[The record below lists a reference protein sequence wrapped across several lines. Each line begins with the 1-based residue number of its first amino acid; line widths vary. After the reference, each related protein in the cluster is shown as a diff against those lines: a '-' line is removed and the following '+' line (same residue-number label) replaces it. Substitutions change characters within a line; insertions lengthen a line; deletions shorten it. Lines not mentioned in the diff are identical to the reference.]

1 MPQPSYEL
9 RSFQAPVMMFYRS
22 NEEDETAPS
31 LHHYHEGYEIYY
43 LFNGYRAMAVESKEY
58 MLRPGDLLLLPP
70 GLGHQSWAV
79 EDMPQNHV
87 VVNVETDFLE
97 QLLKQADVPEMPQLL
112 NGKERVLRLPSN
124 QQFVLDS
131 LLYELQQELTTAQP
145 GAPCAMRA
153 RLTLM
158 LVFLLRNL
166 SCEITHM
173 SQSGHKRKND
183 IEQVASFIEEHY
195 ADPVTLGGM
204 AKIFM
209 TNPCA
214 LSRSFKRYMG
224 VPPIS
229 YLNRVRIQA
238 AKELIENSDLSLTQV
253 CSRVGYES
261 LTYFGRV
268 FKEFTGVTPSQF
280 RRQVRSRAG
289 DRREVL

>member
-1 MPQPSYEL
+1 MLQPSCEL

-22 NEEDETAPS
+22 NEEDEAAPS

-43 LFNGYRAMAVESKEY
+43 LFNGYRAMAVEGKEY

-70 GLGHQSWAV
+70 GLGHQSRAV

-124 QQFVLDS
+124 QQF
-131 LLYELQQELTTAQP
+131 
-145 GAPCAMRA
+145 M
-153 RLTLM
+153 LM

-173 SQSGHKRKND
+173 SQNGHKRKND
-183 IEQVASFIEEHY
+183 IEQVAAFIEEHY

>member
-1 MPQPSYEL
+1 
-9 RSFQAPVMMFYRS
+9 
-22 NEEDETAPS
+22 
-31 LHHYHEGYEIYY
+31 
-43 LFNGYRAMAVESKEY
+43 
-58 MLRPGDLLLLPP
+58 
-70 GLGHQSWAV
+70 
-79 EDMPQNHV
+79 
-87 VVNVETDFLE
+87 
-97 QLLKQADVPEMPQLL
+97 MPQLL

-124 QQFVLDS
+124 QQFLLDS
-131 LLYELQQELTTAQP
+131 LLYELQQELTTGQP

-158 LVFLLRNL
+158 MVFLLRNL
-166 SCEITHM
+166 GCEITHM

-183 IEQVASFIEEHY
+183 IEQVAAFIEEHY

-224 VPPIS
+224 IPPIS

-280 RRQVRSRAG
+280 RRQIRSRAG

>member
-1 MPQPSYEL
+1 
-9 RSFQAPVMMFYRS
+9 
-22 NEEDETAPS
+22 
-31 LHHYHEGYEIYY
+31 
-43 LFNGYRAMAVESKEY
+43 
-58 MLRPGDLLLLPP
+58 
-70 GLGHQSWAV
+70 
-79 EDMPQNHV
+79 
-87 VVNVETDFLE
+87 
-97 QLLKQADVPEMPQLL
+97 
-112 NGKERVLRLPSN
+112 
-124 QQFVLDS
+124 
-131 LLYELQQELTTAQP
+131 
-145 GAPCAMRA
+145 
-153 RLTLM
+153 
-158 LVFLLRNL
+158 
-166 SCEITHM
+166 M

-280 RRQVRSRAG
+280 RRQVRSRLATAG
-289 DRREVL
+289 RHCKDPASGYGSDHRCRPKSPKLSAARLRSKTIRVRQS